1 MLEIASITTTERE
14 EILNFHYNRLVLR
27 SMLALVRFKVQKVVK
42 RHKIQQMVEYRKT
55 KLAKFVFI
63 EMKNN
68 VRIRRQKKKDPILRR
83 VL

>member
-14 EILNFHYNRLVLR
+14 EILNFHYNRLLLR

-55 KLAKFVFI
+55 NLAKFVFI

-68 VRIRRQKKKDPILRR
+68 VRIRRKKK
-83 VL
+83 